1 MKRSGMI
8 RKIDNLGRIVIPRE
22 IRKLLDLNTADE
34 MEIFVG
40 ENNEVV
46 FRKTNVEFSMQ
57 QYADKLGAKIY
68 ASLGVPTFVTNQSEI
83 LKVFGEANVEENKPL
98 SAEAKKLVNL
108 RHYTSF
114 NGGMGISLCD
124 NGKKYYA
131 QIFMPILLGGVS
143 VGSVIICGEDNFDLS
158 HLKYLRLAVWVLEII
173 LNEK

>member
-46 FRKTNVEFSMQ
+46 FKKTNVDFSIE

-83 LKVFGEANVEENKPL
+83 LKAFGESNVDAPTRL
-98 SAEAKKLVNL
+98 LDGAKKLVNL
-108 RHYTSF
+108 KHYTSF
-114 NGGMGISLCD
+114 NGGTGISLWE

-131 QIFMPILLGGVS
+131 QIFMPILKGSVP
-143 VGSVIICGEDNFDLS
+143 VGSVIICGDDNFDLS

-173 LNEK
+173 INEK